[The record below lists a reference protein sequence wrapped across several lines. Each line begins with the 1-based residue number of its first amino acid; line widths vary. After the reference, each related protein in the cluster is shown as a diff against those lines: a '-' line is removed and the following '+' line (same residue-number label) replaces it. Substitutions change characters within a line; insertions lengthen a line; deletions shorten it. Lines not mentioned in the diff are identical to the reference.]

1 LKNKASVELPEIKG
15 DGLDMAQLM
24 DIFASK
30 NPPENTI
37 KRIVKL
43 EDQISDILRNMNNKP
58 APVGEAGPGLDAD
71 AMDKLNDLLRR
82 VQSLET
88 RADKTDRHQDV

>member
-1 LKNKASVELPEIKG
+1 MKNKTPVEG
-15 DGLDMAQLM
+15 NGLNMDHLM

-37 KRIVKL
+37 KRIVTL
-43 EDQISDILRNMNNKP
+43 ENQISDILKNMNNKP
-58 APVGEAGPGLDAD
+58 APVGETLVASAGPGLDAD